1 MASQAF
7 EQKLKVV
14 VEGVD
19 AFSKSLKSMN
29 DDMTGFINKMKQFV
43 SQMNNISTNLNS
55 AGNKI
60 DEALTKAF
68 FGNRKNKRGW
78 GKDSI
83 ADFLNSEFKE
93 IKKAI
98 TVTNVDATL
107 EASTKKIKDLTKK
120 ADTSIANMKKAIGS
134 SSKKKSKSLTDSD
147 TVKKLTDMFA
157 ETSWIYGISPDAVT
171 KAWDA
176 TDSKYT
182 SIIRNQLSRGKT
194 KVANK
199 FLSKV
204 MSDAKKSANDA
215 LNLTNETKGDI
226 RKTGVISRL
235 MKSMI
240 GGVDV
245 EDPRA
250 IQEFIDK
257 MQKEPTDVLVKQ
269 LAKLNLNKV
278 AKDAQGELK
287 NARIKIDNALNDA
300 LFSSEKGSRYKN
312 IAKGLMD
319 QYKDQPFSTQMGN
332 LKFLLEDLNK
342 AKKELSTD
350 QKVMEKEVAELSK
363 KKAAFFN
370 KINNYNNSLADPKFK
385 NDRAN
390 LNAIANGVK
399 ANVFANTKAEMKA
412 YDEALNA
419 ASKIVTDAKLKDKQ
433 EKLQEKVNREL
444 SKAYDKEKDKKS
456 QTPSSNPYIPQ
467 LQSQLT
473 DLASSIGLV
482 VPSATFV
489 DSLFGTISTGVQNLT
504 GLLSKLVMSLT
515 AVSAAFVGIGYAMKS
530 FLTDVILSTEKMRGY
545 NIGLLGMMK
554 TQGAVNDL
562 MAKSLNVTKDLPIAY
577 DQIFASTKAFSMISP
592 LRPMLTDSSKAE
604 GNLEKLYGIVMAL
617 SQIEPEWGIQ
627 GAIFSLREALSGDL
641 LSLKRRFEIPVN
653 MITTMDG
660 QKLADVKNNPEMVIG
675 ALGDY
680 FSKIYGKDALEATSR
695 QFGSLMAKIQGYWE
709 IFKNN
714 IGEGGIYNVITS
726 DLIRVRDAFGE
737 FVSSDAGKS
746 FSKSISDMYVSMY
759 TSLKDMATGI
769 KGIMDSAFGTNLQGT
784 DSIKLI
790 IGFVEKYAQI
800 LKGISDYLNSPEA
813 KKAFGGLFDS
823 MATDAGKLYVEL
835 KQFVKNVFW
844 VLDNIITAGT
854 TVYSYIK
861 KFSGNIEGIFTKDQ
875 QMQGLIIGWIFG
887 FGNVKDLFTSSFK
900 VLLRAVQGFGTAIA
914 AVAES
919 VGFKTFAAQLAT
931 ISAGAFT
938 TVSSIVALG
947 VGLYGIGKAIN
958 YLSSISPKG
967 YIARMLGIDESG
979 KADAWME
986 QVERTQQYLSNMKA
1000 ISPENSKLQSLN
1012 IASSDLENSMR
1023 FMKWKNKN
1031 KQDIDEIV
1039 KYAETS
1045 IKSLEEQSKV
1055 TYGESAKKQ
1064 INERLHSLNELKNG
1078 IVALKDIGKLTAS
1091 QGNYIDF
1098 SEVSK
1103 EQNYIADRLAES
1115 ESKSLLDILVTIPN
1129 TAKDAWHNLN
1139 NEVASTGKTM
1149 DEVRDAMNAIN
1160 SNNVNLRRVD
1170 NKTISA
1176 MYGINDLFKSEN
1188 ISMSVS
1194 SAYRDVNLFGRSS
1207 DHNVNGVGKA
1217 FDIGASNLTEAEVKK
1232 FYDASFLERLATVAR
1247 QNNIA
1252 KVIFENSKIDEV
1264 FKSSEMNAA
1273 MNLISGEAK
1282 KIITF
1287 ANAKKDRN
1295 GNPIATGPNIHFSTN
1310 SVIKQTEEDMTD
1322 AVGSARDVIEGLW
1335 NITTGGYVKISESLA
1350 KPIKPYNEPDT
1361 IIAAYKAK
1369 TDQIERDVKFATF
1382 DFQAA
1387 IENNRKAFITN
1398 FVRSDTDKM
1407 LMEMNNMDTKFGTDE
1422 VKDIQNKYSSA
1433 VTSLKD
1439 KNPMEWYQ
1447 SALTQVIYKQ
1457 LGKTIEEQGPIL
1469 KDKTIPELEE
1479 YAKNTKLFI
1488 ENPTK
1493 ALIAQREEMA
1503 KSIEKQISDLGNL
1516 RESEMNKATTRF
1528 TNVMKTK
1535 LAGKSN
1541 FFFPNIQEN
1550 LDVAMTTAAIN
1561 EAKDFVR
1568 VGSNIPLV
1576 DQNTIINILND
1587 VAESIISGGSLEK
1600 SIEELKKFVEEYEN
1614 VYKVI
1619 EKQNLNDAFSKMN
1632 VAIGAAGNVAGIFP
1646 QLPIMNP
1653 ETLKQYQ
1660 QAYEILV
1667 KTKALETERGGL
1679 FKFNQT
1685 VSAFKLKLTNAD
1697 VKHLNEYRSELAGL
1711 NREARGAWFSAM
1723 HGRLEM
1729 EPQALDESF
1738 ALGIGRAVNE
1748 WKNFSE
1754 IMEQGAYDL
1763 VNSMTSAFETGF
1775 FDFMT
1780 MKIHTLG
1787 DMFKQIGVSI
1797 RDEIVK
1803 IIAKMLAL
1811 QTMKIVLGVDV
1822 NAQGQSSFSGGGLLG
1837 GLVKSF
1843 LPSIGTSSG
1852 IGGSV
1857 GNILFNN
1864 ALNASSSTGTSLK
1877 TNNIVG
1883 AAMASAAGIPIGNST
1898 SGLSSML
1905 LTGVA
1910 GNVGAKAL
1918 TGSKLFGASGT
1929 LTKAWNGFAG
1939 KGGFLA
1945 SNPWVLPAAAA
1956 ISFLTQPGRLF
1967 GGTKD
1972 KTGAARQ
1979 EYANDTEMRTG
1990 YVNRRFDDAEKYKMS
2005 SKYGTIASFGFDEIG
2020 FRTWNSGGGFLGWKG
2035 PKEKHAA
2042 SDSTAF
2048 YNSMKQYYQLLNTAA
2063 KEHYE
2068 NTRRIDKLKEKYN
2081 LQGLQ
2086 EEIKIKSNYKSQ
2098 IDSIY
2103 QTALKNNDRETIDKF
2118 RDTVYETANE
2128 IADLMD
2134 QIDAEKMATSMSKRR
2149 YENYIYGG
2157 NSSFTEM
2164 QIGISEKAYDMSKL
2178 TKNSREWYD
2187 AQIEY
2192 LTATKELADAAK
2204 NQAQDVKR
2212 AMNTSTISM
2221 LNNRSLAYKGTGYY
2235 GYYNATASVNP
2246 YLSDLGMTDSQKME
2260 KYGKVSGYDTNYS
2273 LVNNPQR
2280 VQKRFWFWKYWATIP
2295 GETKNGSATITPE
2308 QYAAIQKAGGNA
2320 TTISKILGVGNS
2332 SVGDKI
2338 WDSVK
2343 LTYKKLFS
2351 NNIDDV
2357 NDRINELITHGN
2369 NEANVMGLKNEYKY
2383 RMANLY
2389 TNDTTKNFDNYELM
2403 FNQKSQIETTIA
2415 NKFRGVTNHDNLEG
2429 ADLELW
2435 DSLQELLASTNND
2448 IAGMYESVA
2457 EQAENWI
2464 NSGFVTKDIKNIVN
2478 LPLSAMET
2486 KFKEVTSLILK
2497 QQFKLD
2503 AFSSLKDLDKTDALN
2518 VLSGIKNMSGIGYTL
2533 SGTTKVNT
2541 AIGSMYTDMIS
2552 TVNKTGD
2559 PWQAWYDFQIATTKT
2574 KITNLESGTEEW
2586 YSAQMELLNLQI
2598 EQQQHIKDKT
2608 QEVNDA
2614 WLDMLES
2621 IDKTLQMRIAEERNT
2636 AKGDTVFIDMRNI
2649 NNEEAKNIANQIRD
2663 LIAKNDPNA
2672 ATLIEALKKK
2682 LLGIMK

>member
-43 SQMNNISTNLNS
+43 SQMNSISTNLNS

-60 DEALTKAF
+60 DESLSKAF

-120 ADTSIANMKKAIGS
+120 ADTSIANMKKALGS

-157 ETSWIYGISPDAVT
+157 ETSWIYGINPDAVT

-182 SIIRNQLSRGKT
+182 SIIRNQLSKGKT

-215 LNLTNETKGDI
+215 LNLTNESKNDL

-250 IQEFIDK
+250 MQEFIDK

-350 QKVMEKEVAELSK
+350 QKVMEREVAELSK
-363 KKAAFFN
+363 KKSAFFN

-390 LNAIANGVK
+390 LNSIANGVK

-419 ASKIVTDAKLKDKQ
+419 ASKIVTDAKLRDKQ
-433 EKLQEKVNREL
+433 EKLQEKINREL

-473 DLASSIGLV
+473 DIASSVGLV
-482 VPSATFV
+482 VPRATLV
-489 DSLFGTISTGVQNLT
+489 DSLIGTISTGVENLT
-504 GLLSKLVMSLT
+504 SLLSKLVMSIT
-515 AVSAAFVGIGYAMKS
+515 AVAAAFVGIGYAMKS

-592 LRPMLTDSSKAE
+592 LRQMLTDSSKAE
-604 GNLEKLYGIVMAL
+604 GNLEKLYVIVMAL

-653 MITTMDG
+653 MITTLDG
-660 QKLADVKNNPEMVIG
+660 KKITDVKNNPEQMLSG
-675 ALGDY
+675 LYDY
-680 FSKIYGKDALEATSR
+680 LSPIYGKDALEATSM

-714 IGEGGIYNVITS
+714 IGEGGIYNVITG
-726 DLIRVRDAFGE
+726 DLKKVRDAFGD
-737 FVSSDAGKS
+737 FASSEDGKA
-746 FSKSISDMYVSMY
+746 FAKRISDVYISMY
-759 TSLKDMATGI
+759 ESLKNMATGI
-769 KGIMDSAFGTNLQGT
+769 KGIIDSIFGTNIQGT

-790 IGFVEKYAQI
+790 VGFVEKYAQI
-800 LKGISDYLNSPEA
+800 LRGIAAYLNSPEA
-813 KKAFGGLFDS
+813 KKAFGDLFDS
-823 MATDAGKLYVEL
+823 MTDGAGKLYEEL
-835 KQFVKNVFW
+835 KNLVRNISW
-844 VLDNIITAGT
+844 VLDNIVSAGT

-861 KFSGNIEGIFTKDQ
+861 KFSGSIEGIFTKDQ

-887 FGNVKDLFTSSFK
+887 FGNVKDLIASTFGLVVNAGQGLSGTLANITQKSLPSLSDKFKALATGSMLSFSIQLGVILAGFASLY
-900 VLLRAVQGFGTAIA
+900 VLLKRFDNYSPSGWLANLFGSDEKGKNDTWLRKVDSLKSTLNLVKETSTDKNVQALEINSNDLKNRDSANSWLEKHNNTIRKL
-914 AVAES
+914 ES
-919 VGFKTFAAQLAT
+919 DT
-931 ISAGAFT
+931 
-938 TVSSIVALG
+938 
-947 VGLYGIGKAIN
+947 KA
-958 YLSSISPKG
+958 
-967 YIARMLGIDESG
+967 
-979 KADAWME
+979 
-986 QVERTQQYLSNMKA
+986 
-1000 ISPENSKLQSLN
+1000 KLQSIGAIYDDVSLKKFQSGNYPMYDWSRMLEVPSLKETLMN
-1012 IASSDLENSMR
+1012 IQDLRNSIEDVSK
-1023 FMKWKNKN
+1023 FGET
-1031 KQDIDEIV
+1031 ID
-1039 KYAETS
+1039 
-1045 IKSLEEQSKV
+1045 QSKV
-1055 TYGESAKKQ
+1055 ADEFNKVAK
-1064 INERLHSLNELKNG
+1064 
-1078 IVALKDIGKLTAS
+1078 AS
-1091 QGNYIDF
+1091 
-1098 SEVSK
+1098 E
-1103 EQNYIADRLAES
+1103 ES
-1115 ESKSLLDILVTIPN
+1115 ESGILGFFDTVFGGIKDKALEATERAKDLTVSISSMRESLNLLKKENGSVDLLGVTDETIRAGYILEKQFKDILGYQLKITSG
-1129 TAKDAWHNLN
+1129 KDTRPENKNSKHPSGQALDFSIKDIDIESIYNQDFLN
-1139 NEVASTGKTM
+1139 
-1149 DEVRDAMNAIN
+1149 
-1160 SNNVNLRRVD
+1160 
-1170 NKTISA
+1170 
-1176 MYGINDLFKSEN
+1176 
-1188 ISMSVS
+1188 
-1194 SAYRDVNLFGRSS
+1194 
-1207 DHNVNGVGKA
+1207 
-1217 FDIGASNLTEAEVKK
+1217 
-1232 FYDASFLERLATVAR
+1232 RLAIVAKE
-1247 QNNIA
+1247 NKITDI
-1252 KVIFENSKIDEV
+1252 IFENSINSGDKKFKEKILQPMINEANNAIGQELLQV
-1264 FKSSEMNAA
+1264 KSNSAASASHIHMNIDGA
-1273 MNLISGEAK
+1273 IKPAK
-1282 KIITF
+1282 DMASAIGDSIDDLYSVYDGLKASVYTSLGGNIPKFFDPKDIIAKSKIIADQSEKEIKSASSGFYGVITDNRNKF
-1287 ANAKKDRN
+1287 IQSVLQSNAEKLITELN
-1295 GNPIATGPNIHFSTN
+1295 TGDSRF
-1310 SVIKQTEEDMTD
+1310 
-1322 AVGSARDVIEGLW
+1322 GSAEVE
-1335 NITTGGYVKISESLA
+1335 
-1350 KPIKPYNEPDT
+1350 
-1361 IIAAYKAK
+1361 
-1369 TDQIERDVKFATF
+1369 QI
-1382 DFQAA
+1382 
-1387 IENNRKAFITN
+1387 
-1398 FVRSDTDKM
+1398 
-1407 LMEMNNMDTKFGTDE
+1407 MDTYNSKKSTLQG
-1422 VKDIQNKYSSA
+1422 QNLNKWYESA
-1433 VTSLKD
+1433 IRTKLY
-1439 KNPMEWYQ
+1439 E
-1447 SALTQVIYKQ
+1447 SAGILT
-1457 LGKTIEEQGPIL
+1457 TFTGPIL
-1469 KDKTIPELEE
+1469 NDKTVDDLEMFADYFGVSISNIKTARDNMQKSITDQLADLSTAKDTELVAASNRFKNIMMEQLS
-1479 YAKNTKLFI
+1479 KNTY
-1488 ENPTK
+1488 
-1493 ALIAQREEMA
+1493 Q
-1503 KSIEKQISDLGNL
+1503 
-1516 RESEMNKATTRF
+1516 
-1528 TNVMKTK
+1528 
-1535 LAGKSN
+1535 
-1541 FFFPNIQEN
+1541 FFPNIQAN
-1550 LDVAMTTAAIN
+1550 LDTMIQKNAIN
-1561 EAKDFVR
+1561 EAKDFVMAYAPITDKTSIVNALNEIAVDIMSGGNIDEAINR
-1568 VGSNIPLV
+1568 LKNFSENLLKITDQVNGKNNIGALVAGGGIGGFLGSVIPNDVTNIGNNIPGVVKYIEALIDV
-1576 DQNTIINILND
+1576 LNKSKDAVGANSAIIKFNAAIELFKKNLTD
-1587 VAESIISGGSLEK
+1587 K
-1600 SIEELKKFVEEYEN
+1600 SISQLK
-1614 VYKVI
+1614 
-1619 EKQNLNDAFSKMN
+1619 AM
-1632 VAIGAAGNVAGIFP
+1632 
-1646 QLPIMNP
+1646 
-1653 ETLKQYQ
+1653 
-1660 QAYEILV
+1660 
-1667 KTKALETERGGL
+1667 RG
-1679 FKFNQT
+1679 
-1685 VSAFKLKLTNAD
+1685 
-1697 VKHLNEYRSELAGL
+1697 EMAGL
-1711 NREARGAWFSAM
+1711 NREAKGAWFTAM
-1723 HGRLEM
+1723 QGRLEM
-1729 EPQALDESF
+1729 EPQALGDSF

-1822 NAQGQSSFSGGGLLG
+1822 NAQGQSSFTGGGLLG
-1837 GLVKSF
+1837 GLAKTI
-1843 LPSIGTSSG
+1843 LPSVFGGGSGGVGANASPKYMGGVLNNIAVNKPAIGTAMALAG
-1852 IGGSV
+1852 GGMIPGVGSV
-1857 GNILFNN
+1857 GNGI
-1864 ALNASSSTGTSLK
+1864 TESL
-1877 TNNIVG
+1877 
-1883 AAMASAAGIPIGNST
+1883 M
-1898 SGLSSML
+1898 M
-1905 LTGVA
+1905 GVA
-1910 GNVGAKAL
+1910 GNFGASAVSKAM
-1918 TGSKLFGASGT
+1918 TGAKLFGKTGT
-1929 LTKAWNGFAG
+1929 VTKLWNSFAG

-1972 KTGAARQ
+1972 KTGAAQ
-1979 EYANDTEMRTG
+1979 QQYANDTEMRTG

-2005 SKYGTIASFGFDEIG
+2005 SKYGTIARFGFDEIG

-2164 QIGISEKAYDMSKL
+2164 QIGISEKANNMSKL

-2212 AMNTSTISM
+2212 AMNTSSISM
-2221 LNNRSLAYKGTGYY
+2221 LNNRSLAYKGSGYY

-2357 NDRINELITHGN
+2357 NARINELITHGN